1 MNVASL
7 IEDDI
12 SDIKNNI
19 IKGDIINERKIYKN
33 RTWDAWILAR

>member
-19 IKGDIINERKIYKN
+19 IKGDIINERKIYRN
-33 RTWDAWILAR
+33 RT